1 MKIFACFVVQLFCG
15 LLQAHD
21 LYLLPAKFHVQKG
34 VTLRVAFH
42 NGDTFPASEV
52 APKAS
57 RLLEPT
63 ITGSAGTVAIRNLK
77 EEGKETL
84 GEATVNA
91 AGTFIVSV
99 RTAPN
104 FIELEAKKFEE
115 YLKEEGLDQVLA
127 WRKEH
132 GEASRPG
139 RERYSKY
146 AKSVVQSG
154 SSDAFFR
161 HQMNFPIEIVP
172 LADPYAIKAG
182 SALTVQVLFRGKPA
196 QGMQMEAA
204 WADGAES
211 KTVIA
216 GRTDSEGRIDVAI
229 PSKGLWR
236 LHTLKMERC
245 ADQKAAEWESFWA
258 SLTFE
263 IR

>member
-1 MKIFACFVVQLFCG
+1 MKIFACFLFCE

-42 NGDTFPASEV
+42 NGDAFPASEV
-52 APKAS
+52 APKVL
-57 RLLEPT
+57 RLLEPS
-63 ITGSAGTVAIRNLK
+63 ITGAAGVVAILNLK
-77 EEGKETL
+77 EQGKETL
-84 GEATVNA
+84 GEATINA
-91 AGTFIVSV
+91 EGALIVSV

-104 FIELEAKKFEE
+104 FIELEPKKFEE
-115 YLKEEGLDQVLA
+115 YLKEEGLDEVLA

-146 AKSVVQSG
+146 AKSLVQSKV
-154 SSDAFFR
+154 SDAFFR

-172 LADPYAIKAG
+172 LADPYTAKPG
-182 SALTVQVLFRGKPA
+182 SHLPVQVFFRGKPA
-196 QGMQMEAA
+196 QGMQLEVA
-204 WADGAES
+204 WADGVES
-211 KTVIA
+211 KTTIA
-216 GRTDSEGRIDVAI
+216 GRTDSDGRINVAI
-229 PSKGLWR
+229 LKKGLWR

-245 ADQKAAEWESFWA
+245 ADQKTADWESFWA